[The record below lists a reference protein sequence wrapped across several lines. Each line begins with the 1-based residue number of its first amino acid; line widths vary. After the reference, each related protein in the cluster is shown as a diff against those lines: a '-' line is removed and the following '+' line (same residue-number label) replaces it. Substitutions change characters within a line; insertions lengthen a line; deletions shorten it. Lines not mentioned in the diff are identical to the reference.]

1 MTILIVPGDNWSPYV
16 LFSNTQYHMCKYN
29 NIYIYKR
36 NMIKYKVHLTTF
48 ENSLTHA
55 SLSIFSYYLS
65 IIGYP
70 NTPLPITSVRHVQ
83 LIQVLA
89 LPYFN

>member
-1 MTILIVPGDNWSPYV
+1 
-16 LFSNTQYHMCKYN
+16 
-29 NIYIYKR
+29 
-36 NMIKYKVHLTTF
+36 MIKYKVHLTTF

-70 NTPLPITSVRHVQ
+70 NTPLPITSVMHVQ